1 MLTELARTALVG
13 HRRSAEAIELRFRR
27 NRFVMSSLQH
37 LIELESHCCA
47 FLEFSLEE
55 DADELVLCVA
65 GPPGAEHVLTDLHR
79 ALEGN
84 FPPS

>member
-1 MLTELARTALVG
+1 
-13 HRRSAEAIELRFRR
+13 
-27 NRFVMSSLQH
+27 
-37 LIELESHCCA
+37 
-47 FLEFSLEE
+47 
-55 DADELVLCVA
+55 LCVA